1 MSFRT
6 IAVGAGMLAA
16 LALATT
22 WSAPAATAGT
32 AASAS
37 SVHARAAKPQHRAVR
52 KQREAAKAR
61 HGRRARLA
69 STRHR
74 HRISDEPSDEPIRR
88 ATTPVR
94 ETSVA
99 ARQQTSAAR
108 RFREFLNPQ
117 SFAVSVSEELRGP
130 RLLSVHFSGEI
141 TDPEVVVAS
150 LAGPIA
156 ASSHED
162 APPSLAHDQTTGDD
176 SPSSAPTLAHSDPA
190 TVVQRAAP
198 AGKEPERM
206 SFLRW
211 LFVAWGGVLT
221 FASAV
226 RMAVG

>member
-6 IAVGAGMLAA
+6 IAAGAGMLAA
-16 LALATT
+16 FALATT

-37 SVHARAAKPQHRAVR
+37 GVHARAAKPQHRAVR

-99 ARQQTSAAR
+99 ARQQTSGTR

-117 SFAVSVSEELRGP
+117 SFAVSVTEELRGP
-130 RLLSVHFSGEI
+130 RLLAAHFSGEI

-156 ASSHED
+156 AGPHED
-162 APPSLAHDQTTGDD
+162 APPSLAHDQTTPDD
-176 SPSSAPTLAHSDPA
+176 SASSAPALAHSDPA
-190 TVVQRAAP
+190 PVAQRAAP
-198 AGKEPERM
+198 TGKEPERM

-211 LFVAWGGVLT
+211 FFVAWGGVLA